1 MTATAGSGLEV
12 AIDDREFVIRVTRLR
27 AVYAELVPGLAGLLA
42 AASGN
47 EAGSVMRGRRRERAG
62 A

>member
-27 AVYAELVPGLAGLLA
+27 PVYAELVPGLAGLLA

>member
-27 AVYAELVPGLAGLLA
+27 AVYAELVPGLLA
-42 AASGN
+42 AGSGN
-47 EAGSVMRGRRRERAG
+47 EAGGVMRGRRRERA
-62 A
+62 AA